1 MTEERRL
8 LWAPWRLEYIKSFQG
23 PRPECFL
30 CEALE
35 AHEDRDRLV
44 LYREETA
51 FVIMNRYPYN
61 NGHLLI
67 SPNRHIEDL
76 DDLSIPEL
84 TALFDLTRRAKNWL
98 RKAYNPDGFNIG
110 INQGRESGAGLP
122 EHLHVHV
129 VPRWDGDTNFM
140 PVLGFTK
147 VISQGLHSSY
157 DEILEI
163 VLKEESN

>member
-1 MTEERRL
+1 
-8 LWAPWRLEYIKSFQG
+8 
-23 PRPECFL
+23 
-30 CEALE
+30 
-35 AHEDRDRLV
+35 
-44 LYREETA
+44 
-51 FVIMNRYPYN
+51 MNRYPYN